1 MTTHFSVPT
10 WQSDYMKA
18 KLSGDSIFYTQN
30 ITEAKLEELQ
40 NVEIISVFV
49 HDIVTAKIID
59 QLPDLKLIIARS
71 TGFDNID
78 IKHAKSKNIVVC
90 NVPAYGSET
99 VAEFA
104 FALLLAAMRHIP
116 QITDRGKVLDFQ
128 YDDLLG
134 ADLNGKTIGILG
146 SGKIG
151 RSMIQM
157 AKGFNLKVVVYDV
170 FQDENLAKNHD
181 FKYLPLDEVLEQ
193 SDILSLHL
201 PLTKETENLF
211 NLENLSKIKKGCV
224 FLNVAR
230 GNLISN
236 QNLAYALR
244 EGIFSA
250 CGLDTIEDE
259 NKLFQ
264 GNATDLQLEILQNPK
279 VIFTPHCA
287 YYTKE
292 ALQRILNMSIANID
306 GFLSGN
312 IVNRVD

>member
-10 WQSDYMKA
+10 WQSDYIKA
-18 KLSGDSIFYTQN
+18 KSSDDNIFFTQN
-30 ITEAKLEELQ
+30 IAEVKLEEIQ

-49 HDIVTAKIID
+49 HDIVNSEIID
-59 QLPDLKLIIARS
+59 RFSNLKLIVARS

-78 IKHAKSKNIVVC
+78 IKYAKSKNIVVS

-104 FALLLAAMRHIP
+104 FALLLAAVRHTYNI
-116 QITDRGKVLDFQ
+116 IDRSKVLDFH
-128 YDDLLG
+128 YSDLQG
-134 ADLNGKTIGILG
+134 SDLNGKTIGVLG

-151 RSMIQM
+151 RNIIQI
-157 AKGFNLKVVVYDV
+157 AKGFNLKVVVYDI
-170 FQDENLAKNHD
+170 FQDGNLAKTYD
-181 FKYLPLDEVLEQ
+181 FEYLSLDEVLRK

-211 NLENLSKIKKGCV
+211 SLENLSKIKKGCI

-236 QNLAYALR
+236 QNLAWALR
-244 EGIFSA
+244 EGVFSA

-259 NKLFQ
+259 NKLFE
-264 GNATDLQLEILQNPK
+264 GNATDLQLEILQSPK
-279 VIFTPHCA
+279 VIFSPHCA

-292 ALQRILNMSIANID
+292 ALQRILDTSMANIQ
-306 GFLSGN
+306 GFLNEN
-312 IVNRVD
+312 IINRVN